1 MNFLMRFKQL
11 FFCALF
17 CLTGVSVYA
26 QKEDEVAKLSSATN
40 DALDV
45 LYEEQ
50 YSNSSHEEKA
60 AAVRAILERDYDLMV
75 LIRRTMGRNWKSL
88 SSSEQSEVKEL
99 ITQLIIKGF
108 VNGLQGLE
116 RPTVTY
122 GEQIMITEK
131 RFEVPSVVTFS
142 DGKVFNVV
150 YRFGKLR
157 TGWQIYDILAEEVS
171 VVSNYRQQFDD
182 HFRKGT
188 GAELVDK
195 LEDLLKKETIDRTT
209 EL

>member
-1 MNFLMRFKQL
+1 MKLKKL
-11 FFCALF
+11 LICAFVFSL
-17 CLTGVSVYA
+17 GVSVYA
-26 QKEDEVAKLSSATN
+26 QQENEVAKLESATE

-45 LYEEQ
+45 LYKEQ
-50 YSNSSHEEKA
+50 YSGFSYEEKV
-60 AAVRAILERDYDLMV
+60 AAVRAIMERDYDLMV
-75 LIRRTMGRNWKSL
+75 LIRRTMGRNWKLL
-88 SSSEQSEVKEL
+88 SPSEQAEVKEL

-108 VNGLQGLE
+108 IEGLQGLE
-116 RPTVTY
+116 RPVVTY

-131 RFEVPSVVTFS
+131 RFELPTIITFS
-142 DGKVFNVV
+142 DGKAFNIV
-150 YRFGKLR
+150 YRFGRLR
-157 TGWQIYDILAEEVS
+157 TGWQIYDILAEGVS

-195 LEDLLKKETIDRTT
+195 LKELLEEKTIDATT